1 MAVEGEPSTSP
12 NQEGEKEKD
21 WESSIDGMLD
31 TLGGLKRKLD
41 ESARTESVHINRCK
55 ARVEHLMSLGAYGTE
70 RWGKEKKR
78 KENRQGRRCTTWR
91 DCFKEGGVRFH
102 KIEKRSKMIALTFL
116 FLLLL
121 LPLDTSP
128 CVNNKQT
135 NRALNWNKRRMKR
148 LVVDYLLRQGYHN
161 AALEAIEGEKD
172 LGYLVELEIFQSALE
187 IVVSL
192 KNRDCSAA
200 LRWCGKHRAKLKK
213 IKSKL
218 EFKLRIREF
227 ICLVQ
232 EGKVSDAVK

>member
-1 MAVEGEPSTSP
+1 
-12 NQEGEKEKD
+12 
-21 WESSIDGMLD
+21 
-31 TLGGLKRKLD
+31 
-41 ESARTESVHINRCK
+41 
-55 ARVEHLMSLGAYGTE
+55 
-70 RWGKEKKR
+70 
-78 KENRQGRRCTTWR
+78 
-91 DCFKEGGVRFH
+91 
-102 KIEKRSKMIALTFL
+102 
-116 FLLLL
+116 
-121 LPLDTSP
+121 
-128 CVNNKQT
+128 
-135 NRALNWNKRRMKR
+135 MKR